1 MSRYTFSFSNLMF
14 GNNSNIPFRPNPSNG
29 NDNITKYCS
38 NPSNQNNL
46 IENSTQSENPSNS
59 VTSEEK
65 LSHLLRPK
73 IQQQSSSL
81 YQDASSVNA
90 HIYATTSSV
99 NIPINQAPLSVNS
112 PIYPNTSNVH
122 IPINQETPLSVNDHI
137 YPNTSSANIPINQ
150 DDSSVNA
157 SIYQASVNIASP
169 LSVNIASTSSVIG
182 PVYQDE
188 STVPLDNINYAP
200 SKMNISR

>member
-14 GNNSNIPFRPNPSNG
+14 GNNPNIPFRPNPSNR

-112 PIYPNTSNVH
+112 PIYIQILQMYIS
-122 IPINQETPLSVNDHI
+122 Q
-137 YPNTSSANIPINQ
+137 
-150 DDSSVNA
+150 
-157 SIYQASVNIASP
+157 SIKRLLYV
-169 LSVNIASTSSVIG
+169 
-182 PVYQDE
+182 
-188 STVPLDNINYAP
+188 
-200 SKMNISR
+200 

>member
-1 MSRYTFSFSNLMF
+1 M
-14 GNNSNIPFRPNPSNG
+14 
-29 NDNITKYCS
+29 
-38 NPSNQNNL
+38 

-99 NIPINQAPLSVNS
+99 HFPINQDDSSVNA
-112 PIYPNTSNVH
+112 Y
-122 IPINQETPLSVNDHI
+122 I

-150 DDSSVNA
+150 DD
-157 SIYQASVNIASP
+157 
-169 LSVNIASTSSVIG
+169 
-182 PVYQDE
+182 
-188 STVPLDNINYAP
+188 
-200 SKMNISR
+200 